1 MSCSLPTHPRLRAA
15 FRRAVALTIVVSV
28 TVAAGLSGVRPAG
41 AETAVREYLIK
52 AAFVYDMLKATQW
65 PKAHAG
71 RVVLCVLGH
80 DPFGAAWRSIEG
92 RPVGRGKLD
101 VVQLQ
106 DTNGFAGCDA
116 LLIGTS
122 ERATWQQIR
131 GGLVARPILT
141 MSEMTGF
148 AQDGGMVAL
157 MNVDN
162 RLRFDVNL
170 KAVHKAGLAINTD
183 ALEQATMVHA
193 QGAAVRFHG
202 LPTPLTN
209 AANRA

>member
-1 MSCSLPTHPRLRAA
+1 MTGHLSILPRLRAA
-15 FRRAVALTIVVSV
+15 FRRVVALTFVVSV
-28 TVAAGLSGVRPAG
+28 TAAAGWAVRPA
-41 AETAVREYLIK
+41 AADTAAREYLIK

-71 RVVLCVLGH
+71 RVVLCVLGR

-101 VVQLQ
+101 VVPLQ
-106 DTNGFAGCDA
+106 DANGFAGCDA
-116 LLIGTS
+116 LFVGTS

-170 KAVHKAGLAINTD
+170 KAVRKAGLAINTD
-183 ALEQATMVHA
+183 ALEQANMVHA
-193 QGAAVRFHG
+193 RAAAVR
-202 LPTPLTN
+202 PRIDS

>member
-1 MSCSLPTHPRLRAA
+1 MTAHPSILPRLRAA

-28 TVAAGLSGVRPAG
+28 TAAAGWAVRPAAA

-52 AAFVYDMLKATQW
+52 AAFIYDMLKATQW

-71 RVVLCVLGH
+71 RVVLCVLGR

-106 DTNGFAGCDA
+106 DANGLAGCDA
-116 LLIGTS
+116 LFVGTS
-122 ERATWQQIR
+122 ERAAWQQIR
-131 GGLVARPILT
+131 GALAARPILT

-170 KAVHKAGLAINTD
+170 KAVRKAGLAINTD
-183 ALEQATMVHA
+183 ALEQANMVHA
-193 QGAAVRFHG
+193 QAAAVRWVRTRDA
-202 LPTPLTN
+202 L
-209 AANRA
+209 